1 VTGTVTSVGSGRDM
15 QAVLVQRPG
24 AAALLRLPR
33 PEPGP
38 GEVLV
43 RVGAAGICGSD
54 VELLEGRR
62 PTAYV
67 RYPIIPG
74 HEWAGT
80 IEALGPGVENVE
92 RGAAVV
98 AEGFRSCGDC
108 ARCREGRTNLCAA
121 DYAETGFTHAGAF
134 AEFVCIPANLVHR
147 LPAGTD
153 LAAAAVLEPAACV
166 ACGLLEADLRPG
178 LSVAVVG
185 AGTLGLLAVALL
197 GLTSPARLALV
208 GTRPERLALAR
219 ELGAGETCD
228 LRLED
233 PVETLGGEFDLVFEA
248 ASRPEGAAT
257 AAGLARRGGTVVLEG
272 ISGAGRPTIDPDLI
286 VLNHLRVQGVFGASR
301 AAWRWVVEL
310 FSSGQ
315 FDPSHLVTHRFSLP
329 AFEAAFDV
337 LRSRDTGALKVELVP
352 GRMP

>member
-1 VTGTVTSVGSGRDM
+1 MSLPLTDSRHATR
-15 QAVLVQRPG
+15 AVVVDRPG
-24 AAALLRLPR
+24 VAALRRVAR

-54 VELLEGRR
+54 LEVLDGRR
-62 PTAYV
+62 PLPYV

-80 IEALGPGVENVE
+80 VEAAGPGVENVDV
-92 RGAAVV
+92 GATVV
-98 AEGFRSCGDC
+98 AEGFRACGDC

-121 DYAETGFTHAGAF
+121 DYAETGFTHPGAF
-134 AEFVCIPANLVHR
+134 AELLSVPANLVHR
-147 LPAGTD
+147 LPPDTD

-166 ACGLLEADLRPG
+166 ACGLLEAELRPG
-178 LSVAVVG
+178 LSIAVVG

-197 GLTSPARLALV
+197 RLTSPARLALV
-208 GTRPERLALAR
+208 GTRPDRLALGR

-228 LRLED
+228 LHVED

-257 AAGLARRGGTVVLEG
+257 AVALARRGGTVVLEG
-272 ISGAGRPTIDPDLI
+272 ISGAGRATIDPDPI
-286 VLNHLRVQGVFGASR
+286 VLGHLRVQGIFGASR

-310 FSSGQ
+310 FSNGQ
-315 FDPSHLVTHRFSLP
+315 LDPGSLVTHRFALEDFEV
-329 AFEAAFDV
+329 AFAV
-337 LRSRDTGALKVELVP
+337 LRDRDAGALKVELVP
-352 GRMP
+352 GGAP